1 MGPHIRIVALRVA
14 IVLVPS
20 YIVAWISGEMIWVMP
35 TVVASAL
42 AATAIKS
49 TDTAT
54 RVDDADTSDDASTTD
69 ETTEAGFTSES
80 SALD

>member
-1 MGPHIRIVALRVA
+1 MRVIILKVA

-20 YIVAWISGEMIWVMP
+20 YVVAWISGEMVWVMP

-49 TDTAT
+49 TGTAT

-69 ETTEAGFTSES
+69 ESTETDFTSES